1 MSSKVLRF
9 NHSNITDKNKKK
21 QKLAPPRQEDNG
33 FNTIA
38 KELRN
43 RLITNNNVSPETNA
57 NHTEIIKKDKN
68 NLYNAVKFLEKI
80 REKKKKKNDK
90 KKHNNTDKCHIN
102 EFPNNESSNSNLK
115 ESHCGILKHGKKPLW
130 RDFHKTRK
138 KKLNINHT
146 ELPEEINPTPFVAEE
161 IKPIPFVTEE
171 IKPIPFVTEE
181 IKPPPFVA
189 EEIKPPPFVAEEIKP
204 PPFVA
209 EEINPIHKNKIKLG
223 KSKTKLRFLIKTR
236 KNRLKSNRYT
246 QKNLLKKHGF
256 INSTTNAPDDI
267 IQVMYDSIVD
277 DNTHDSRVCNTNKE
291 DKE

>member
-57 NHTEIIKKDKN
+57 NHTEIIKNDIN
-68 NLYNAVKFLEKI
+68 NFDNAVKFLEKI

-90 KKHNNTDKCHIN
+90 KKHNNTVKCHIN

-146 ELPEEINPTPFVAEE
+146 ELPEEINPTPFV
-161 IKPIPFVTEE
+161 TEE

-189 EEIKPPPFVAEEIKP
+189 EEIKPTPFVAEEIKP

-277 DNTHDSRVCNTNKE
+277 DNTDDIRVCNTNKE